1 MDPITL
7 IVAALAAGSSEG
19 ALEALKDDVK
29 DAIRAAYATLR
40 GLVRNR
46 VCDQPGAELVLAQ
59 YEDDPGTWE
68 TPLAKMLHD
77 TGAAVDA
84 NLLAVAHAL
93 LELADAVGTAE
104 GKYDV
109 TMESNPA
116 RLGWCSWA
124 NSRFSSSAGQGLS
137 PPRAP
142 GWPWK
147 ATSTCTRSTAGI
159 ALRGR
164 CRPGCTRCGRT

>member
-1 MDPITL
+1 VSVLLRETIAGGEDERMDPITL
-7 IVAALAAGSSEG
+7 IVTALAAGSRKG

-29 DAIRAAYATLR
+29 DAIEAAYETLR

-84 NLLAVAHAL
+84 NLLAVARAL
-93 LELADAVGTAE
+93 LELVDAVGTAE

-109 TMESNPA
+109 TIS
-116 RLGWCSWA
+116 GS
-124 NSRFSSSAGQGLS
+124 QGVQVGG
-137 PPRAP
+137 RRRTP
-142 GWPWK
+142 G
-147 ATSTCTRSTAGI
+147 ATSHQ
-159 ALRGR
+159 L
-164 CRPGCTRCGRT
+164 

>member
-7 IVAALAAGSSEG
+7 IVTALAAG
-19 ALEALKDDVK
+19 ALEALNDDVK
-29 DAIRAAYATLR
+29 DAIKAAYATLR
-40 GLVRNR
+40 RLVRNR

-59 YEDDPGTWE
+59 YEDAPGTWE

-93 LELADAVGTAE
+93 LELVDAVGTAE

-109 TMESNPA
+109 TVPGSQPA
-116 RLGWCSWA
+116 
-124 NSRFSSSAGQGLS
+124 
-137 PPRAP
+137 
-142 GWPWK
+142 
-147 ATSTCTRSTAGI
+147 
-159 ALRGR
+159 
-164 CRPGCTRCGRT
+164 

>member
-1 MDPITL
+1 MDPVTL
-7 IVAALAAGSSEG
+7 IVTALAAGSGEG
-19 ALEALKDDVK
+19 ALEALDDDVK
-29 DAIRAAYATLR
+29 DAIRAAYAALR

-77 TGAAVDA
+77 TGGAVDA

-93 LELADAVGTAE
+93 LELVDAAGAAE

-109 TMESNPA
+109 TIS
-116 RLGWCSWA
+116 G
-124 NSRFSSSAGQGLS
+124 S
-137 PPRAP
+137 PPA
-142 GWPWK
+142 
-147 ATSTCTRSTAGI
+147 
-159 ALRGR
+159 
-164 CRPGCTRCGRT
+164 

>member
-7 IVAALAAGSSEG
+7 IVTALAAGSGES
-19 ALEALKDDVK
+19 ALEALTDDVT
-29 DAIRAAYATLR
+29 DAIKAAYATLL
-40 GLVRNR
+40 GLVRSR

-68 TPLAKMLHD
+68 TPLAKMLRD

-109 TMESNPA
+109 TISGSQPA
-116 RLGWCSWA
+116 
-124 NSRFSSSAGQGLS
+124 
-137 PPRAP
+137 
-142 GWPWK
+142 
-147 ATSTCTRSTAGI
+147 
-159 ALRGR
+159 
-164 CRPGCTRCGRT
+164 

>member
-7 IVAALAAGSSEG
+7 VVTALAAGSGES

-29 DAIRAAYATLR
+29 DAIKAAYETLR
-40 GLVRNR
+40 ALVRNR

-59 YEDDPGTWE
+59 YEDDPRTWE
-68 TPLAKMLHD
+68 IPLAKMLHD

-93 LELADAVGTAE
+93 LELVDAVGTAE

-109 TMESNPA
+109 TITDS
-116 RLGWCSWA
+116 
-124 NSRFSSSAGQGLS
+124 QGV
-137 PPRAP
+137 
-142 GWPWK
+142 
-147 ATSTCTRSTAGI
+147 
-159 ALRGR
+159 
-164 CRPGCTRCGRT
+164 

>member
-7 IVAALAAGSSEG
+7 IVTALAAGSREG

-29 DAIRAAYATLR
+29 DAIKTVYATLR

-59 YEDDPGTWE
+59 YEDDPGIWK

-93 LELADAVGTAE
+93 LELVDAVGTAE

-109 TMESNPA
+109 TISGSQGVQVGDHNA
-116 RLGWCSWA
+116 QV
-124 NSRFSSSAGQGLS
+124 NRFGS
-137 PPRAP
+137 
-142 GWPWK
+142 
-147 ATSTCTRSTAGI
+147 
-159 ALRGR
+159 
-164 CRPGCTRCGRT
+164 